1 MGIPFD
7 ENTMTIIMGLGDPMA
22 PGQHG
27 PLEDH
32 TADTGAIDLII
43 KIKEMCC
50 DYLMKCG
57 KCDESGDQKPDTE
70 QPTEE
75 LDTEEE

>member
-7 ENTMTIIMGLGDPMA
+7 EKTMTIIMGLGDPMA

-32 TADTGAIDLII
+32 TTDSSAIDLII
-43 KIKEMCC
+43 EIKEMCC
-50 DYLMKCG
+50 DYLMKWG
-57 KCDESGDQKPDTE
+57 KCDTQKQEPDPK
-70 QPTEE
+70 PTE
-75 LDTEEE
+75 DFNTEEE